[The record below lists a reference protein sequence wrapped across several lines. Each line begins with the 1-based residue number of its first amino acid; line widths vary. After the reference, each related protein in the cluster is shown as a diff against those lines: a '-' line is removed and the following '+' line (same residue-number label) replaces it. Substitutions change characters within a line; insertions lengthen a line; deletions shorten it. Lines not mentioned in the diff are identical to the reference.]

1 MDPYHNTVGDADNR
15 VKRRVF
21 TFQNECMRSGTY
33 EQEVRTPGAFAA
45 LASIRLA
52 LKAASRGV
60 DRQLNKPLVCMAR
73 VVKVC
78 KSDRE
83 GTVAG
88 TRGNG
93 EVAPKADRPHRLH
106 RLDHMSA

>member
-1 MDPYHNTVGDADNR
+1 LH
-15 VKRRVF
+15 
-21 TFQNECMRSGTY
+21 GT
-33 EQEVRTPGAFAA
+33 
-45 LASIRLA
+45 
-52 LKAASRGV
+52 
-60 DRQLNKPLVCMAR
+60 

-93 EVAPKADRPHRLH
+93 EVAPIPDLPNLNPRRGTNLTLLH
-106 RLDHMSA
+106 PTGGGVVLGVVEKPYRARGLLAVVRRALATRSDS

>member
-1 MDPYHNTVGDADNR
+1 LH
-15 VKRRVF
+15 
-21 TFQNECMRSGTY
+21 GT
-33 EQEVRTPGAFAA
+33 
-45 LASIRLA
+45 
-52 LKAASRGV
+52 
-60 DRQLNKPLVCMAR
+60 

-93 EVAPKADRPHRLH
+93 EVAP
-106 RLDHMSA
+106 